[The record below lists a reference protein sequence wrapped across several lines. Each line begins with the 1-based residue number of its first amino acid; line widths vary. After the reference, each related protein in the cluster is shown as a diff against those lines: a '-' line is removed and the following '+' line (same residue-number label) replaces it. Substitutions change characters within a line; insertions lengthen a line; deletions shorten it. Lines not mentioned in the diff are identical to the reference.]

1 MTTGL
6 SHVPDKWKGRGAAL
20 IEWAVAA
27 CRVLCRAP
35 GEDFHVGRPSVNPTL
50 TLEVN
55 RSSPEDHRRAVTGVW
70 AVTGGRRPESR
81 GALGKQLTGSD
92 LRVEPWRLCE
102 VCVRWRR
109 RRLCIADCSLC
120 VFFPKHLKFPQ
131 SSIWCRAQKFVQ
143 LCLLQEGQG
152 WET

>member
-1 MTTGL
+1 MTTVL

-20 IEWAVAA
+20 VEWAVAA
-27 CRVLCRAP
+27 CRVLCWAME
-35 GEDFHVGRPSVNPTL
+35 EDFHVDRPSSNPTR

-55 RSSPEDHRRAVTGVW
+55 RSSPEDHRRAMTGVR
-70 AVTGGRRPESR
+70 AVTGGRRSESL

-92 LRVEPWRLCE
+92 LHLQPWRLCE
-102 VCVRWRR
+102 VCVHWRG

-131 SSIWCRAQKFVQ
+131 SSVWCRAQKFVQ
-143 LCLLQEGQG
+143 LCVLQEGQG
-152 WET
+152 WDT